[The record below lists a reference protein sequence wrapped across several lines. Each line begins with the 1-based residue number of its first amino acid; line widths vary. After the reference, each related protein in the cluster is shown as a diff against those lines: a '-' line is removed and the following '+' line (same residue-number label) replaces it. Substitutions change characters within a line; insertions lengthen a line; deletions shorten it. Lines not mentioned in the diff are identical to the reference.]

1 MTFATE
7 GVPRRLPHCLA
18 GSNSGFG
25 WRGWA
30 TCLRSTIRAR
40 CSTDPIVPAIS
51 VIDCWHVAFA
61 TVGAKVCAGDCT
73 DRSASWGAEPCMGGE
88 MSQQGAMR
96 PEEAV
101 LGDPALAVGGL
112 AFELAKKWWVLLI
125 RGILLI
131 IIGLL
136 AFVSPLTWVIFVGI
150 YILIDGIT
158 MLLSGFSDQPAGQS
172 RWPLLILGVLGLIA
186 GLIILW
192 DPELGGVT
200 LTYVIAAWAVVGG
213 ILTIIS
219 AIRVREE
226 IDNEWWLVLSGILA
240 VIFGILVFTDVLAGI
255 LTIAWI
261 FGIFAVVVG
270 ILSIVLAFRVRDF
283 GTQIGAVT

>member
-1 MTFATE
+1 
-7 GVPRRLPHCLA
+7 
-18 GSNSGFG
+18 
-25 WRGWA
+25 
-30 TCLRSTIRAR
+30 
-40 CSTDPIVPAIS
+40 
-51 VIDCWHVAFA
+51 
-61 TVGAKVCAGDCT
+61 
-73 DRSASWGAEPCMGGE
+73 
-88 MSQQGAMR
+88 MSQRSAMR
-96 PEEAV
+96 PADDV
-101 LGDPALAVGGL
+101 LGEGALVAGGL
-112 AFELAKKWWVLLI
+112 AFELAKKWWVLLL

-150 YILIDGIT
+150 YMLIDGVT
-158 MLLSGFSDQPAGQS
+158 MLISGFSDQPAGQS
-172 RWPLLILGVLGLIA
+172 RWPLLILGILGLIA

-255 LTIAWI
+255 LTVAW
-261 FGIFAVVVG
+261 VVG

>member
-1 MTFATE
+1 M
-7 GVPRRLPHCLA
+7 
-18 GSNSGFG
+18 SQ
-25 WRGWA
+25 
-30 TCLRSTIRAR
+30 
-40 CSTDPIVPAIS
+40 
-51 VIDCWHVAFA
+51 
-61 TVGAKVCAGDCT
+61 
-73 DRSASWGAEPCMGGE
+73 RSAMQPDEAALGE
-88 MSQQGAMR
+88 R
-96 PEEAV
+96 
-101 LGDPALAVGGL
+101 ALAAGGL
-112 AFELAKKWWVLLI
+112 AFELAKKWWVLLL

-150 YILIDGIT
+150 YMLIDGVT
-158 MLLSGFSDQPAGQS
+158 MLISGFSDQPAGQS
-172 RWPLLILGVLGLIA
+172 RWPLLILGILGLVA